1 MMDTCRHI
9 NATNTPVCRP
19 LCLGSMLAV
28 YVRFRLNTTCG
39 LCRQACASR
48 PEAEAN
54 LDACV
59 REEQHAAMAVD
70 TLTSGNPFAH
80 QPWTL
85 KPTGRSMFGHQTDS
99 RKSSLPQYSFVGGTN
114 RDQARGVF
122 VSPGHLEVS
131 LQCKQKAQ

>member
-1 MMDTCRHI
+1 MSTHQRNEHARLQASMPGLYAC
-9 NATNTPVCRP
+9 
-19 LCLGSMLAV
+19 CLRAIQTQYHLWLV
-28 YVRFRLNTTCG
+28 H
-39 LCRQACASR
+39 RQAYASR

-59 REEQHAAMAVD
+59 REEQHEAMAVD